1 MWKSPWR
8 NEVIDY
14 RREGGFWVRY
24 WCLDDHCR
32 YYHQERYATALQM
45 KYHYKTKLYSTI
57 MHLAKKHGVEKPEV
71 ERLDKLQIFLV
82 QKSEVKESNWV

>member
-1 MWKSPWR
+1 
-8 NEVIDY
+8 
-14 RREGGFWVRY
+14 
-24 WCLDDHCR
+24 
-32 YYHQERYATALQM
+32 M

-82 QKSEVKESNWV
+82 QKSEVKESN

>member
-1 MWKSPWR
+1 M
-8 NEVIDY
+8 
-14 RREGGFWVRY
+14 RY

-57 MHLAKKHGVEKPEV
+57 MHLARKHGVERPEV

-82 QKSEVKESNWV
+82 QKSEVKESN